1 MSIKDDTG
9 SIHEDELV
17 TTADDGEEFDAADA
31 FLKALDL
38 SEDDPEEV
46 LSETGEKAPTETGE
60 EEPSVDGEDEPEF
73 EVKVGEETRKAKLS
87 ELTRLYGQEAAL
99 TQKAQALAE
108 VRAKVDVDSAR
119 ATTALTT
126 QTERAQKA
134 WEPYSK
140 LDFLALST
148 QMESADF
155 VQLRA
160 EAQAA
165 LANVNFFTQE
175 LDGLQKATAERTSAA
190 NTERAQAAIAELTD
204 PVKGIKGWGKDLHEE
219 LVKYGEANG
228 MKDARAL
235 LDAAPFRILH
245 KAMLADRAASKVVDV
260 KKVVSKAT
268 VVMKPG
274 AKASVADKGS
284 YKSALQNMR
293 NNGGNH
299 DSTAAAFEALD
310 RR

>member
-108 VRAKVDVDSAR
+108 VRAKVDADSAR

-134 WEPYSK
+134 
-140 LDFLALST
+140 
-148 QMESADF
+148 
-155 VQLRA
+155 RA
-160 EAQAA
+160 I
-165 LANVNFFTQE
+165 T
-175 LDGLQKATAERTSAA
+175 KPTRTSL
-190 NTERAQAAIAELTD
+190 E
-204 PVKGIKGWGKDLHEE
+204 P
-219 LVKYGEANG
+219 
-228 MKDARAL
+228 
-235 LDAAPFRILH
+235 
-245 KAMLADRAASKVVDV
+245 
-260 KKVVSKAT
+260 
-268 VVMKPG
+268 
-274 AKASVADKGS
+274 
-284 YKSALQNMR
+284 
-293 NNGGNH
+293 
-299 DSTAAAFEALD
+299 
-310 RR
+310 